1 MKTMRG
7 ACSGHTIPINVRIR
21 RNFWAWRQFNWGIV
35 RGIAGTEETG
45 VTVEKSVTAKKGLTS
60 EKSLT
65 SEEVS
70 YSPKLQARDG
80 GGDERLASVV
90 AYVIFDGIRG
100 GAAGGLI
107 V

>member
-80 GGDERLASVV
+80 GGMKDWPRWLRMLSLMASEVARLAV
-90 AYVIFDGIRG
+90 
-100 GAAGGLI
+100 
-107 V
+107 